1 MIDRYPIIFAI
12 SLQIV
17 CPLGLIIEPTVLSTK
32 RTKNIRSDMPQN
44 SAWHPGGEGALPM
57 FEKALGRKV
66 PK

>member
-32 RTKNIRSDMPQN
+32 RTKNIRSDMPHN
-44 SAWHPGGEGALPM
+44 KMIIAVSANRLIPLFH
-57 FEKALGRKV
+57 V
-66 PK
+66 PLRI